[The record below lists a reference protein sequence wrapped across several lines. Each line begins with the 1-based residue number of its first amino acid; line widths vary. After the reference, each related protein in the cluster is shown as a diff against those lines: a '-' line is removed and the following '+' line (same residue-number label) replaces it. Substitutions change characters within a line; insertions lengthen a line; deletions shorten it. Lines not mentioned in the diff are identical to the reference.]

1 MQATTP
7 VDRLDHAAARQSGD
21 KGKTKSLKREDL
33 KDSWLD
39 PSPRRTA
46 RHARLSSRLS
56 LQPKQ
61 TGILLT
67 TAPGTGSVPPRL
79 ATVLR
84 DTVNSLV
91 CQFLFVPRSN
101 LRFSCLIVQRVINV
115 VSARGITDML
125 DMNEVSANFCTRE
138 RRIRPGEAENPAP
151 RVATARAIPT
161 KIFDIVRFLH

>member
-67 TAPGTGSVPPRL
+67 TAPGTGSVRPRL
-79 ATVLR
+79 ATEEQIAKADR
-84 DTVNSLV
+84 TNAGG
-91 CQFLFVPRSN
+91 
-101 LRFSCLIVQRVINV
+101 VQRHIGC
-115 VSARGITDML
+115 R
-125 DMNEVSANFCTRE
+125 TR
-138 RRIRPGEAENPAP
+138 R
-151 RVATARAIPT
+151 
-161 KIFDIVRFLH
+161 